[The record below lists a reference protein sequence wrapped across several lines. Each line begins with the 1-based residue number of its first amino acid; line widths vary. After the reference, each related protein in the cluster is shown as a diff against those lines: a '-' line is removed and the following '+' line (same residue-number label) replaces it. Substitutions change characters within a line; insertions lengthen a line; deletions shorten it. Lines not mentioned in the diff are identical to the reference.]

1 MSDKPAG
8 GCACSR
14 DPFASLPPE
23 MRPHKD
29 VMSGLRKVVCPVC
42 GLNYW
47 TNRDTDVCSDC
58 EKKQP
63 ARVAPK
69 IQIQPGGKKMLS
81 IKVLGPGCSNCAK
94 VEQIAHQAVAT
105 LGLEAKIEKVTDRGM
120 WQKYGLLS
128 TPGLVVNEKLVCAGR
143 IPNQAEVTTWLTTA
157 LA

>member
-1 MSDKPAG
+1 VSDKPG

-29 VMSGLRKVVCPVC
+29 AMSGLRKVMCPSC

-69 IQIQPGGKKMLS
+69 TQTQSGGTKMLS
-81 IKVLGPGCSNCAK
+81 IKVLGPGCDNCKK
-94 VEQIAHQAVAT
+94 VEKIAHQAVDA
-105 LGLEAKIEKVTDRGM
+105 LGVEAYIEKVTDYAEIH
-120 WQKYGLLS
+120 KYPILA

-143 IPNQAEVTTWLTTA
+143 IPNQAEVTTWLTNA